1 MTEDQERRLSAVEA
15 AVALA
20 RMESA
25 EMKRDI
31 EANTRVTNAVKADTE
46 EIVAL
51 MKGAGALGRVATWVA
66 AIIGTYLA
74 GKGLKWW

>member
-1 MTEDQERRLSAVEA
+1 MTEDQERRLTAVEA

-20 RMESA
+20 RMEAA

-51 MKGAGALGRVATWVA
+51 MKGAGVLGRVGTWIA

-74 GKGLKWW
+74 GRGLKWW